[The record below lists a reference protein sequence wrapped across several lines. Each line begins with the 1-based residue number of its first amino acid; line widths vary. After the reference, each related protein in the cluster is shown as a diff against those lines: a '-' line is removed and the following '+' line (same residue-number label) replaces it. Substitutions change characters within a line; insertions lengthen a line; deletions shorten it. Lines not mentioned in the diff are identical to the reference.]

1 MEMQASRVLPV
12 SVAQAWQ
19 ALNDPEIL
27 KASIPGCERFE
38 PDPEAG
44 PNVWAMGVKVK
55 IGPVSARFTGRITLA
70 DVRPA
75 EGYTLLFEA
84 QGGAA
89 GFGKGQA
96 AVELAPL
103 EAGCELRY
111 AVKSTIG
118 GKLAQIGQRLID
130 AAAKS
135 LAEDFFKRFEAVLR
149 ERTGQAGS

>member
-1 MEMQASRVLPV
+1 MEMHASRALPV
-12 SVAQAWQ
+12 SVDEAWR

-38 PDPEAG
+38 PDVEAG

-55 IGPVSARFTGRITLA
+55 IGPVSARFTGRITLT

-84 QGGAA
+84 QGGVA

-96 AVELAPL
+96 VVELAPL

-135 LAEDFFKRFEAVLR
+135 LAEDFFKRFEKVLS
-149 ERTGQAGS
+149 ERSGAAAG

>member
-1 MEMQASRVLPV
+1 MPHKRIRTSKLV
-12 SVAQAWQ
+12 SAEVFWCH
-19 ALNDPEIL
+19 I
-27 KASIPGCERFE
+27 IPG
-38 PDPEAG
+38 DPYDLF
-44 PNVWAMGVKVK
+44 
-55 IGPVSARFTGRITLA
+55 PVPG
-70 DVRPA
+70 
-75 EGYTLLFEA
+75 
-84 QGGAA
+84 A

-103 EAGCELRY
+103 ETGCELRY

-149 ERTGQAGS
+149 ERTGQAGG

>member
-44 PNVWAMGVKVK
+44 PDVWAMGVKVK

-75 EGYTLLFEA
+75 HQTLPYTVCF
-84 QGGAA
+84 
-89 GFGKGQA
+89 
-96 AVELAPL
+96 
-103 EAGCELRY
+103 
-111 AVKSTIG
+111 
-118 GKLAQIGQRLID
+118 
-130 AAAKS
+130 AAK
-135 LAEDFFKRFEAVLR
+135 LRQVLP
-149 ERTGQAGS
+149 TS